1 MAIPDARPHYN
12 SYRIDGVNVNDYV
25 NGGPGSVFGESL
37 GVGAIQESSLL
48 TSNHSTEYGT

>member
-37 GVGAIQESSLL
+37 GVGAIQELSLL